1 MAAGKIEEK
10 SDQENGA
17 KPSTEIAVAEKA
29 SIPPEL
35 KSKHP
40 LHNKWTLWFF
50 QFDKNQAWEDN
61 LQEVSSFEYVEDFW
75 ALFNHIEPASR
86 LPTGCDYSMF
96 KYGVKPMW
104 EDDSN
109 KHGGRWLINFQRNHR
124 EALDECWLEVL
135 LCLIGEQFGDD
146 GETVNGAVVAVRNK
160 GDKIGLW
167 TSDWKHSNEIMSIG
181 SKLKEKL
188 GMDRALI
195 GYQSHADTIDKRS
208 SKAKDMYTV

>member
-1 MAAGKIEEK
+1 MAAGKVEEK
-10 SDQENGA
+10 SNQETDE
-17 KPSTEIAVAEKA
+17 KPSQETAVVENA

-35 KSKHP
+35 QSKHP

-61 LQEVSSFEYVEDFW
+61 LQEVSSFEFVEDFW
-75 ALFNHIEPASR
+75 ALFNHVEPASR
-86 LPTGCDYSMF
+86 LATGCDYSMF

-109 KHGGRWLINFQRNHR
+109 KEGGRWLINFQKNHR
-124 EALDECWLEVL
+124 AALDECWLEVL

-146 GETVNGAVVAVRNK
+146 GDTVNGAVVAVRNK

-167 TSDWKHSNEIMSIG
+167 TSDCTNSKEIISMG
-181 SKLKEKL
+181 SKLKEKF
-188 GMDRALI
+188 GMDRASI
-195 GYQSHADTIDKRS
+195 GYQAHKDTIDKRS
-208 SKAKDMYTV
+208 SRAKDMYTV